1 MKVVVFFIS
10 FIFFSTQIIPL
21 KYVSYLCDYEL
32 CEHSDEDDCNDSL
45 QLKDKLKTDKEVYLR
60 IPFFSK
66 SSSSNISV
74 ERKNYSILNISIPDD
89 YINSI
94 LVPPPN
100 C

>member
-1 MKVVVFFIS
+1 MRIVVFFIS

-32 CEHSDEDDCNDSL
+32 CEHSDEDDCNDNL
-45 QLKDKLKTDKEVYLR
+45 QLKDKMKTDKEVYLR
-60 IPFFSK
+60 IPFFTK
-66 SSSSNISV
+66 SIASNISV

-89 YINSI
+89 YIKSI

>member
-1 MKVVVFFIS
+1 MRIVVFFIS

-32 CEHSDEDDCNDSL
+32 CEHSDEDDCKDDM
-45 QLKDKLKTDKEVYLR
+45 QLKCKLKADKEVYLNPYFLGR
-60 IPFFSK
+60 TNSFN
-66 SSSSNISV
+66 NIQTISMYSV
-74 ERKNYSILNISIPDD
+74 LSISIPDD
-89 YINSI
+89 YIKNI